1 MSDIDITLYLN
12 KYRVRALSD
21 ALGDQTAETVE
32 DMTVGFLK
40 YCVIPENLP
49 LLKAY
54 LGIENEDDEPYD
66 PYLHIDTYKDFYSR
80 SMFLVNYGKSV
91 KSRVKKDKPTRYR
104 GYASKVSIAA
114 FEIDEYDTIG
124 YWLTPEEY
132 EKLSDKEKQ
141 KYSYYEWDEY
151 DDWYRVYNLIV
162 DRVDT
167 MLGYFCRWAE
177 YAIKDANPD
186 ETCPTADYVRL
197 LVYRC

>member
-1 MSDIDITLYLN
+1 MLSKEGFCKALQMIKEQESIDEQFSKALNLVGDGHFVFGAEN
-12 KYRVRALSD
+12 KYLMALRD
-21 ALGDQTAETVE
+21 VLKEAVNDQYDYIDWWLYEATDDYTVWE
-32 DMTVGFLK
+32 ADCTM
-40 YCVIPENLP
+40 
-49 LLKAY
+49 
-54 LGIENEDDEPYD
+54 
-66 PYLHIDTYKDFYSR
+66 
-80 SMFLVNYGKSV
+80 
-91 KSRVKKDKPTRYR
+91 
-104 GYASKVSIAA
+104 
-114 FEIDEYDTIG
+114 
-124 YWLTPEEY
+124 
-132 EKLSDKEKQ
+132 

>member
-1 MSDIDITLYLN
+1 
-12 KYRVRALSD
+12 
-21 ALGDQTAETVE
+21 
-32 DMTVGFLK
+32 
-40 YCVIPENLP
+40 
-49 LLKAY
+49 
-54 LGIENEDDEPYD
+54 
-66 PYLHIDTYKDFYSR
+66 
-80 SMFLVNYGKSV
+80 MFLVNYGKSV
-91 KSRVKKDKPTRYR
+91 KGRVKKDKPTRYR

-177 YAIKDANPD
+177 YAIKDANPN
-186 ETCPTADYVRL
+186 EICPTADYVRL

>member
-1 MSDIDITLYLN
+1 
-12 KYRVRALSD
+12 
-21 ALGDQTAETVE
+21 
-32 DMTVGFLK
+32 
-40 YCVIPENLP
+40 
-49 LLKAY
+49 
-54 LGIENEDDEPYD
+54 
-66 PYLHIDTYKDFYSR
+66 
-80 SMFLVNYGKSV
+80 MFLVNYGKSV
-91 KSRVKKDKPTRYR
+91 KGRVKKDKPTRYR

-167 MLGYFCRWAE
+167 ISAISADGQNMLSRMQIRTKHAQ
-177 YAIKDANPD
+177 
-186 ETCPTADYVRL
+186 L
-197 LVYRC
+197 LTMSGCSYIGVENRQNI

>member
-1 MSDIDITLYLN
+1 
-12 KYRVRALSD
+12 
-21 ALGDQTAETVE
+21 
-32 DMTVGFLK
+32 
-40 YCVIPENLP
+40 
-49 LLKAY
+49 
-54 LGIENEDDEPYD
+54 
-66 PYLHIDTYKDFYSR
+66 
-80 SMFLVNYGKSV
+80 MFLVNCGKSV
-91 KSRVKKDKPTRYR
+91 KSRVKKDKPTRYC